1 MALDF
6 PSFVLDQYVLNKV
19 TANDDDPES
28 SSMCKSFYA
37 RLVRQTGLNV
47 TDNVQKCSIIHKHVY
62 SIVRAEKSEEHPI
75 SLVHSSSDGDQLCSD
90 LITSAFMDMIPSPGV
105 CFCPCD
111 TGVAL
116 RGYVR
121 RLKCNPSDREQYLKQ
136 LKNSFTLNASCD
148 EDVAIHTVL
157 VPVLISGNHWGVL
170 VGKKY
175 IVLATNALPS
185 AVVSNK
191 NYLLAVRGYKRQR
204 DGFSCGCYVISMA
217 TEFAADTGFSPKA
230 TYKSGYK
237 KMLSE
242 RIRWA
247 AIKSRMLQVLSAAV
261 FHGTDEVSE
270 SVLGSY
276 RLLHRDHYSE
286 LRKDGLTRL
295 KKMRHTI
302 LKRWD
307 FVGISKV
314 HSAQKSRDR
323 NREVAKT
330 SLLVGEACDLV
341 KDVLSKE
348 NAGPECVSVDDG
360 GSFEEHSVSD
370 SEGGIGGSKEDEGDA
385 CEPETQVLESSV
397 HVNDVMESTS
407 SLTGSMSALSM
418 TSIDG
423 FQINAGRRLTSREV
437 RAIVR
442 ARVEYENSLLPEMP
456 VRLSTPRVRFET
468 PIDFQ
473 LGKREIK
480 PCMVQSLVVS
490 LLEELLS
497 EVIERSFKL
506 DSRLSRNDVRGPG
519 HYIGETKD
527 VMDFVSSM
535 EQRTGF
541 QYTLHYFRYVRKRS
555 KHDGRLL
562 TARFRCPQHKNKCP
576 SSIVVSLP
584 TLDSNSWLVAVN
596 SNHSHDPQM
605 VDEATVQDRKTRMT
619 DRMAKQFNAFRE
631 TVKGQ
636 RQSYW
641 DTLYA
646 KSFPPRPLGSVLN
659 EGEVTVSHDG
669 VVVQNGFPSST
680 GHFSTDRG
688 PNIPMLFHIKAKKPV
703 HGTSMPSTAETETL
717 WTPCASVNSLQ
728 NDVGYIFD
736 VSDVKQRNGAG
747 PVHGQNGMG
756 QIKFGS
762 QGIPTVDTI
771 CKEGDS
777 LIPAVLSTTDQGE
790 LPDREELQ
798 MFELPEN
805 GESEDASKLIERF
818 LFLDE
823 NEELP
828 NELVLFSKRE
838 ETGDGSLSSILEPQ
852 SPTEEAQASAL
863 AAGQE
868 KLDVNSVFKAAV
880 IAYFKS
886 LELNAAGQDVVKE
899 VRYISECLGNR
910 SGRQERRRQPRA
922 QEVYLEMSQA

>member
-1 MALDF
+1 
-6 PSFVLDQYVLNKV
+6 
-19 TANDDDPES
+19 
-28 SSMCKSFYA
+28 
-37 RLVRQTGLNV
+37 
-47 TDNVQKCSIIHKHVY
+47 
-62 SIVRAEKSEEHPI
+62 
-75 SLVHSSSDGDQLCSD
+75 
-90 LITSAFMDMIPSPGV
+90 
-105 CFCPCD
+105 
-111 TGVAL
+111 
-116 RGYVR
+116 
-121 RLKCNPSDREQYLKQ
+121 
-136 LKNSFTLNASCD
+136 
-148 EDVAIHTVL
+148 
-157 VPVLISGNHWGVL
+157 
-170 VGKKY
+170 
-175 IVLATNALPS
+175 
-185 AVVSNK
+185 
-191 NYLLAVRGYKRQR
+191 
-204 DGFSCGCYVISMA
+204 
-217 TEFAADTGFSPKA
+217 
-230 TYKSGYK
+230 
-237 KMLSE
+237 
-242 RIRWA
+242 
-247 AIKSRMLQVLSAAV
+247 
-261 FHGTDEVSE
+261 
-270 SVLGSY
+270 
-276 RLLHRDHYSE
+276 
-286 LRKDGLTRL
+286 
-295 KKMRHTI
+295 
-302 LKRWD
+302 
-307 FVGISKV
+307 
-314 HSAQKSRDR
+314 
-323 NREVAKT
+323 
-330 SLLVGEACDLV
+330 
-341 KDVLSKE
+341 
-348 NAGPECVSVDDG
+348 
-360 GSFEEHSVSD
+360 
-370 SEGGIGGSKEDEGDA
+370 
-385 CEPETQVLESSV
+385 
-397 HVNDVMESTS
+397 
-407 SLTGSMSALSM
+407 
-418 TSIDG
+418 
-423 FQINAGRRLTSREV
+423 
-437 RAIVR
+437 
-442 ARVEYENSLLPEMP
+442 MP

-480 PCMVQSLVVS
+480 HCMVQSLVVS

-519 HYIGETKD
+519 HYVGETKD

-584 TLDSNSWLVAVN
+584 ALNSNSWLVAVN
-596 SNHSHDPQM
+596 SNHSHNPQM

-680 GHFSTDRG
+680 GHFSTNRG
-688 PNIPMLFHIKAKKPV
+688 PKIPILFHTKAKKPV

-736 VSDVKQRNGAG
+736 VSDVKQGNGAG

-756 QIKFGS
+756 QIGSGS

-790 LPDREELQ
+790 LPDRDELQ

-805 GESEDASKLIERF
+805 GESEDASQLIERF
-818 LFLDE
+818 LLLDE

-838 ETGDGSLSSILEPQ
+838 ETGDGSLSSILERQ

-886 LELNAAGQDVVKE
+886 LELNAAGQDVVKK